1 MSSSPAPSSAAR
13 NASLYRSTLQE
24 AAAAGG
30 VMMGKLVAAARQV
43 LQAREAASRELR
55 ERDSL
60 AESAR
65 QLRSHESALCQRY
78 PQALLQA
85 FANPE
90 LTRKAITRPV
100 VEVQF
105 DELELMDESQ
115 VLTSVALARIQQSVM
130 LAAEASLGELTPL
143 VCTTL
148 GLGWVQPE
156 RNPLRPE
163 LFIHALK
170 EVIEQTGVAGTTQLD
185 WLGAMSTTLSSELK
199 TLYMK
204 LGEQLRAQG
213 VVPAGYAV
221 TQTPSGPGVGRG
233 VAQDVLSPGTGQMP
247 KPSVGSGAAQT
258 AQPTV
263 RLRGNDEG
271 LLTLDRLRRLLS
283 GELDVHTPLSRV
295 DEFAAQFAQRFE
307 GTPSAAQAPVTDFDA
322 TVPAALEALKE
333 MQQVERVV
341 QSLEQRR
348 TAGPQAVAA
357 DSSSVE
363 AQRQSIRRNAKS
375 VAQALSLE
383 VVTLMVDN
391 IAHDPRLLDPVQHV
405 IRSMEPALLRLAL
418 ADPRFFTD
426 KGHPARQ
433 LLQELTHR
441 SLAFDSENSPG
452 FGGFLKELEAAV
464 GPLAS
469 LDIQDDEPFERVLMG
484 LQEAWAQAAR
494 QKERAR
500 EQAVFALQHAE
511 ARNLLAEKIAR
522 SIEDHPDAPKVTE
535 VVIDFLCGPWAQVV
549 AQARIKGGAG
559 SHVADKYQA
568 LISALL
574 WSAHPDL
581 ARQNVTKL
589 TRLVPRLLATL
600 REGLDSIGYPVTRTS
615 AFFEALMAIHQLAFR
630 GPTGTSEAAVP
641 TPAEGGEGSLA
652 GLRARF
658 VEDGDPWVA
667 PEEAKSSNFVDIA
680 EAPVAQTDAVS
691 EQDVP
696 AVPQAVNLH
705 DALNELPLGSWI
717 ELKSNG
723 QWVRTQ
729 LTWFSPHG
737 TLFLFTNSVGATQS
751 MTRRSCDRLIA
762 AGHLRLISGQPV
774 VEEALDAVAKAAM
787 RNSLDST
794 H

>member
-1 MSSSPAPSSAAR
+1 
-13 NASLYRSTLQE
+13 
-24 AAAAGG
+24 
-30 VMMGKLVAAARQV
+30 
-43 LQAREAASRELR
+43 LR
-55 ERDSL
+55 ERDAL

-65 QLRSHESALCQRY
+65 HLRSHESALCQRY
-78 PQALLQA
+78 PKALLQA
-85 FANPE
+85 FADPE
-90 LTRKAITRPV
+90 LTHKTVTRPV
-100 VEVQF
+100 ALVQF
-105 DELELMDESQ
+105 DELELMDEAQ

-143 VCTTL
+143 ICTTL
-148 GLGWVQPE
+148 GLGRVQPE

-170 EVIEQTGVAGTTQLD
+170 EVIEQTGVANTTQLD
-185 WLGAMSTTLSSELK
+185 WLGAMSATLSTELK
-199 TLYMK
+199 ALYAK
-204 LGEQLRAQG
+204 LSEQLRAQG

-221 TQTPSGPGVGRG
+221 TQTASAPGVGRG
-233 VAQDVLSPGTGQMP
+233 VAQDVLSPGAGYAP
-247 KPSVGSGAAQT
+247 KPAMGVAGAAVQT
-258 AQPTV
+258 AQPAI
-263 RLRGNDEG
+263 RLRSKDEG

-283 GELDVHTPLSRV
+283 GELDVQTPSSRV
-295 DEFAAQFAQRFE
+295 DQFAAQFAQKFE
-307 GTPSAAQAPVTDFDA
+307 GAAASTQSAPVTDFDA

-341 QSLEQRR
+341 QTLEQRR
-348 TAGPQAVAA
+348 NAPPVSP
-357 DSSSVE
+357 DVSSNSVD

-383 VVTLMVDN
+383 VVSLMVDN

-405 IRSMEPALLRLAL
+405 IRNLEPALLRLAL

-441 SLAFDSENSPG
+441 SLAYDSENSPG

-464 GPLAS
+464 SPLAS
-469 LDIQDDEPFERVLMG
+469 LDIKDDEPFERVLIG

-522 SIEDHPDAPKVTE
+522 SIEEHPDAPKVPE

-574 WSAHPDL
+574 WSAHPEL

-589 TRLVPRLLATL
+589 TRLVPRLLSTL
-600 REGLDSIGYPVTRTS
+600 REGLDSIDYPATRTS
-615 AFFEALMAIHQLAFR
+615 AFFEALMVIHQLAFR
-630 GPTGTSEAAVP
+630 GPGSKSESA
-641 TPAEGGEGSLA
+641 TPAPKAAGEGTLA

-667 PEEAKSSNFVDIA
+667 PEEAKSSNFVDI
-680 EAPVAQTDAVS
+680 S
-691 EQDVP
+691 DVP
-696 AVPQAVNLH
+696 AEVTAGVSAHDMPAEPLAVNLH

-717 ELKSNG
+717 ELKASG
-723 QWVRTQ
+723 QWARTQ
-729 LTWFSPHG
+729 LTWASPHG

-762 AGHLRLISGQPV
+762 AGHLRLVSGQPV
-774 VEEALDAVAKAAM
+774 VEEALDAVAKVAM